1 MADNSLGKAQILG
14 TLGAS
19 PVARRN
25 FVGQRDRVDTFKFGI
40 NSSNG
45 STASFSLTRLRANAD
60 FALLN
65 SSGRQI
71 IKASKSG
78 NRPERIQT
86 SLTAGT
92 YYLRVTSRAGK
103 GTNYRLAASA
113 VANPIA
119 TPTPVPTPIPAP
131 IPVEGTISN
140 PINLGTLTGGT
151 ITRPQDI
158 APANSPKYYRFQ
170 LAQISNVNLT
180 LSQTSQSTAI
190 RLYYDSNANGLPDD
204 NELIESGSGSP
215 SGSNPISEALPAK
228 GTYFVKVDSN
238 SISTGSTYDLLVA
251 TTPTPGNIPAEA
263 GNDASTAYS
272 LGTLNSGGRIDIKEY
287 VGELDGLDYYRFN
300 VATNSTVSFNKLSV
314 SEGFLSATLYRD
326 SNGNGLVDSGERVTG
341 LSQSE
346 SVTLESGATYYL
358 ELSASAAY
366 NIAYTYSLSI

>member
-1 MADNSLGKAQILG
+1 M
-14 TLGAS
+14 
-19 PVARRN
+19 
-25 FVGQRDRVDTFKFGI
+25 
-40 NSSNG
+40 SSNLA
-45 STASFSLTRLRANAD
+45 SIAATAAQSLSLTRLRANTD
-60 FALLN
+60 FALLK
-65 SSGRQI
+65 SGGRQI
-71 IKASKSG
+71 IKASKGG

-92 YYLRVTSRAGK
+92 YYLRVTSRGSK

-119 TPTPVPTPIPAP
+119 PPTPVPTPIPT
-131 IPVEGTISN
+131 PVEGTISN

-158 APANSPKYYRFQ
+158 APANSPKYYKFQ

-180 LSQTSQSTAI
+180 LSQTSQSTAM
-190 RLYYDSNANGLPDD
+190 RLYYDFNANGLPDD
-204 NELIESGSGSP
+204 NESIESGSGSP

-228 GTYFVKVDSN
+228 GTYFVKVNSN
-238 SISTGSTYDLLVA
+238 SSSTGSTYDLLVA
-251 TTPTPGNIPAEA
+251 TTPAPGNIPAEA
-263 GNDASTAYS
+263 GSDASTAYN

-326 SNGNGLVDSGERVTG
+326 TNGNGLVDSGELVTG

-346 SVTLESGATYYL
+346 SVALESGATYYL

-366 NIAYTYSLSI
+366 NVAYTYSLSI